1 MLNCILGFLV
11 GLIGVGLYHFFVVA
25 GFEAVFGEL
34 QEHLDILQTRTQRMV
49 VVMEQLMASGDLEGM
64 SGQFTEA
71 LNDLAAEFRAMT
83 EIIIKHS
90 IPGA

>member
-1 MLNCILGFLV
+1 V
-11 GLIGVGLYHFFVVA
+11 
-25 GFEAVFGEL
+25 
-34 QEHLDILQTRTQRMV
+34 
-49 VVMEQLMASGDLEGM
+49 ASGDLEGM